1 MAQEKTYVEVSI
13 LSLIASPDEDKGKSI
28 IVEGVI
34 DFIGDG
40 VFLYATKDY
49 YESKVAKGR
58 VNIKLNSIP
67 NALCLSKG
75 QFVRVF
81 GDFNVIK
88 GELGYIEYLSIDD
101 VTKIRI
107 LNSVIYPE
115 SHAEYGKGAI
125 ELFKGQD
132 CT

>member
-1 MAQEKTYVEVSI
+1 MAQEKTYLEVSI
-13 LSLIASPDEDKGKSI
+13 LSLIASPDENRGKSI

-67 NALCLSKG
+67 SALCLSKG

-88 GELGYIEYLSIDD
+88 GELGHIEYLLIND

-115 SHAEYGKGAI
+115 SHVEYGKGAI